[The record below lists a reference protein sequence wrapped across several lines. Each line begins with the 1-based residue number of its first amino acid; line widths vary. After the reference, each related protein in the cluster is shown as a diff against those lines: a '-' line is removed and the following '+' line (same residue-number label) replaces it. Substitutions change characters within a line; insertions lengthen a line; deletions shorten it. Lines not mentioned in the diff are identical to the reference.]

1 MKKTIAWL
9 LVITL
14 GLAIFCVGCSDCGG
28 SSSSKDPDVAAYDE
42 WWIRNHNL
50 DGSQD
55 DRRK

>member
-28 SSSSKDPDVAAYDE
+28 SGSSKDPEVAAYDE
-42 WWIRNHNL
+42 WWIRNHHL
-50 DGSQD
+50 DGSP
-55 DRRK
+55 R